1 MMELKMTKELDRV
14 FSTCKT
20 STLSPKDTALVTLAA
35 RLAAGQQGAKVRAA
49 VKESGAS
56 AEELARV
63 ACLAACTSCSSVGD
77 NFASVLRDAKVSGVS
92 KLIANERFQGCSMK
106 SLDTKTHHL
115 VSLAACLSSRCACA
129 AGHIIQARNAG
140 ATPEELARTAC
151 IAACVSGMKVK
162 YDFLAHMQRTANC
175 RTCAC

>member
-1 MMELKMTKELDRV
+1 MELKMTKELDRV

-20 STLSPKDTALVTLAA
+20 SSLSPKDTALVTLAA

-49 VKESGAS
+49 IKESGAS
-56 AEELARV
+56 PEELGRV

-92 KLIANERFQGCSMK
+92 KLIAGEKFQGCSMK